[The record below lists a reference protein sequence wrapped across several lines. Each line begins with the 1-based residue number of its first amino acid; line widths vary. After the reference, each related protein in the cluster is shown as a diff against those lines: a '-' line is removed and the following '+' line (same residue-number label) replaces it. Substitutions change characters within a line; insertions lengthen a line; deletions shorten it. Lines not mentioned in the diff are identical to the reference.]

1 MMDIHCLDCADGFAG
16 TRTFQGEEGADVGRA
31 SQGGDAHRAGLA
43 LTDPGSK
50 AVM

>member
-43 LTDPGSK
+43 LTDPGRK
-50 AVM
+50 AGM